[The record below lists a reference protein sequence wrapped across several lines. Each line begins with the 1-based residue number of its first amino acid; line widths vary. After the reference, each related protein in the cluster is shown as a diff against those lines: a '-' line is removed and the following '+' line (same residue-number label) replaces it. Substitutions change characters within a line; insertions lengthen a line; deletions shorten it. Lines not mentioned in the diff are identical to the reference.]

1 MHRTCSPHRLALTVG
16 LAAGLL
22 GSVTWSTDSH
32 ACAAEPLLSSVCI
45 MAMPTPGRTM
55 SGFTLAW
62 GQQLQVSQNA
72 ALYSL
77 IGNTFGG
84 SGNTSFNVPD
94 LRGRVVV
101 GGGTFTDSFGP
112 QTYQAGQVGGVRMT
126 VLSLSQLPQHNH
138 TLVGTTVDI
147 SKMTATTT
155 LSGLTTTT
163 NLANIPFTSSSSSLS
178 IKASNATAASANP
191 STSSSLATL
200 NAGLSAK
207 LYGTGVPDT
216 TMQVGT
222 VVGTV
227 SGTLGGTAPG
237 TVSGGTAATTLGG
250 TASISGST
258 AIAGSSA
265 AVPLMQPYLV
275 MNYYIATQGLYP
287 NFE

>member
-1 MHRTCSPHRLALTVG
+1 MIRKLYRYTKYAAIATG
-16 LAAGLL
+16 LAAVPTVGQ
-22 GSVTWSTDSH
+22 
-32 ACAAEPLLSSVCI
+32 ACASDPLLSSVCI

-55 SGFTLAW
+55 YGFVLAW

-84 SGNTSFNVPD
+84 TGNTSFNVPD

-101 GGGTFTDSFGP
+101 GGGIFTDSSGSR
-112 QTYQAGQVGGVRMT
+112 TYLAGQTGGTRET

-138 TLVGTTVDI
+138 TLVGATVDV

-163 NLANIPFTSSSSSLS
+163 NLANVSFTSSSSSLS
-178 IKASNATAASANP
+178 IKALSTNGSSATPTTSSYMAKSGMATATVYTTSA
-191 STSSSLATL
+191 
-200 NAGLSAK
+200 
-207 LYGTGVPDT
+207 PDT
-216 TMQVGT
+216 VMAPGS

-227 SGTLGGTAPG
+227 SGTLSGTAPG

-250 TASISGST
+250 TAGVSGST
-258 AIAGSSA
+258 AVAGASA
-265 AVPLMQPYLV
+265 PVSLMQPYLV

-287 NFE
+287 NFD